1 MASAEDL
8 NIYPRYALVGKQPLG
23 EYVRFKI
30 DRHYNGEWR
39 KNPNEVYQDF
49 SNTCALRVSYALN
62 YGGIPIKDLCYLPS
76 GALKGEDGHLY
87 YTGVP
92 RIKELLKN
100 NWNKGKRIK
109 PFSERINYK
118 EFYKVFYD
126 KKEEYLNI
134 INDPK
139 LLQKV
144 RKANQDFFDTL
155 KSLNQ
160 NGIVTMDIDGW
171 GNAGGHT
178 TFFNKESKGFLDDTN
193 YLNDRK
199 MHIFV
204 RELCFWKI

>member
-1 MASAEDL
+1 M
-8 NIYPRYALVGKQPLG
+8 
-23 EYVRFKI
+23 
-30 DRHYNGEWR
+30 
-39 KNPNEVYQDF
+39 
-49 SNTCALRVSYALN
+49 
-62 YGGIPIKDLCYLPS
+62 
-76 GALKGEDGHLY
+76 
-87 YTGVP
+87 
-92 RIKELLKN
+92 
-100 NWNKGKRIK
+100 K